1 MIQYSR
7 LIPTSWAFACL
18 AALSFSLTAC
28 GSKEPAGLGGQATD
42 VQFSEAISSSE
53 FEDLLATGPSRVEIQ
68 LVPGSLVAH
77 EVEVERPDALTH
89 EEEIESRIT
98 DVEVI
103 GDEGTL
109 TLELGGLQVGFT
121 SATRFRAEEG
131 RVLTFGEFVARVET
145 ALAAGDKPPVEANR
159 APPAEP
165 QAPDDASFIA
175 TELKLDDEADEPK
188 IEINV
193 DSDNFVANV
202 SPPPDGWLRVLGLMI
217 ELRVSE
223 GVTELEVELPDA
235 AGEAEFEGIVQSV
248 NLVENSFTLVGG
260 AIVRIVEGTEIEEA
274 DEDDELGSLVA
285 VADALDAGLTVEAEV
300 EGVVES
306 TDPFT
311 IIAIEV
317 EFEIEEEL
325 EDIVGEVDFEGVVQS
340 VDLVG
345 NSFTLVGG
353 TVVRIVAGTEIE
365 EADEDDELGSLVAVA
380 QALDAGLTVEAE
392 AEGVVESTDPLAII
406 ASEVEFEVAL
416 GE

>member
-1 MIQYSR
+1 MMQYSR
-7 LIPTSWAFACL
+7 LIPTFACL
-18 AALSFSLTAC
+18 AAFSFCVTAC

-42 VQFSEAISSSE
+42 VQFSETMSSSE
-53 FEDLLATGPSRVEIQ
+53 FEELLATGPSRVEIE
-68 LVPGSLVAH
+68 LVPGSLVAR
-77 EVEVERPDALTH
+77 EVEVEGPDALT
-89 EEEIESRIT
+89 EKEEIESRIT

-131 RVLTFGEFVARVET
+131 RTLTFDEFVARVET

-159 APPAEP
+159 DPPAEP

-193 DSDNFVANV
+193 DSDNFTANV

-223 GVTELEVELPDA
+223 GITELEAELPDA

-260 AIVRIVEGTEIEEA
+260 AIVRIVE
-274 DEDDELGSLVA
+274 
-285 VADALDAGLTVEAEV
+285 
-300 EGVVES
+300 
-306 TDPFT
+306 
-311 IIAIEV
+311 
-317 EFEIEEEL
+317 
-325 EDIVGEVDFEGVVQS
+325 
-340 VDLVG
+340 
-345 NSFTLVGG
+345 
-353 TVVRIVAGTEIE
+353 GTEIE